1 MTREKKLIRQIE
13 YGDKGALGELI
24 EMYYADILRYCRWH
38 TSGQILAEDA
48 AQETFLKMVR
58 YLDTTSFKGEFRS
71 FLYKIAR
78 NTCIDMSRKRYQE
91 DKNLEDL
98 EQEPWYLE
106 DGFEQTED
114 NVWLQQFIHTM
125 DTEAQEILLLRF
137 GQNLTIRETA
147 EAMGIPM
154 RTVQSKLRSILK
166 KLKTEFQQMDG
177 KKKGGWNT

>member
-1 MTREKKLIRQIE
+1 
-13 YGDKGALGELI
+13 
-24 EMYYADILRYCRWH
+24 
-38 TSGQILAEDA
+38 
-48 AQETFLKMVR
+48 
-58 YLDTTSFKGEFRS
+58 
-71 FLYKIAR
+71 
-78 NTCIDMSRKRYQE
+78 
-91 DKNLEDL
+91 
-98 EQEPWYLE
+98 
-106 DGFEQTED
+106 
-114 NVWLQQFIHTM
+114 M